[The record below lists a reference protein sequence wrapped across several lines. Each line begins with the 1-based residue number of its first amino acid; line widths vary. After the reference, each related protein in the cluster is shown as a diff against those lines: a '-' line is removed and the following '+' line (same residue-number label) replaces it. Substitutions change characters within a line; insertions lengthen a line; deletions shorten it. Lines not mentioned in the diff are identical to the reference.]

1 MDAETPTVELTDAQ
15 KTTRLKI
22 CMSASWL
29 PRVIPA
35 VTALEDGNVRLE
47 YKSHDDDVDGTRIIL
62 NAAGVVV
69 DMETQDY
76 EGGPKGD
83 AELAWQSCKG
93 DFLWKSL
100 HMGLHR
106 AIGAA
111 PAPAPS
117 GRGAFGAPLD
127 AAPVR

>member
-1 MDAETPTVELTDAQ
+1 MNAETPTVDLNDAQ

-22 CMSASWL
+22 CLSSSWL

-47 YKSHDDDVDGTRIIL
+47 YKSHDGDVDGARIIL
-62 NAAGVVV
+62 NEAGVVV

-76 EGGPKGD
+76 VGD
-83 AELAWQSCKG
+83 PQVGAELAWQSCKG

-100 HMGLHR
+100 HKGLHKDR
-106 AIGAA
+106 
-111 PAPAPS
+111 
-117 GRGAFGAPLD
+117 
-127 AAPVR
+127 